1 MRRTPGFKTRPN
13 TFSIGLAPT
22 SRATCRACKLGVG
35 KAEVRVVVH
44 AFVKPG
50 RTRDFVY
57 HVDCAT
63 PALVKSMVGVYG
75 SVERVPMAEGMNA
88 ETREGVCAL
97 LERAVVEK

>member
-1 MRRTPGFKTRPN
+1 M
-13 TFSIGLAPT
+13 
-22 SRATCRACKLGVG
+22 G

-44 AFVKPG
+44 AFVKPC

-75 SVERVPMAEGMNA
+75 SVERVPVTKDVDVERCDEARAKLE
-88 ETREGVCAL
+88 CKL
-97 LERAVVEK
+97 L

>member
-1 MRRTPGFKTRPN
+1 MRRTPGFKTQPN

-22 SRATCRACKLGVG
+22 SRAKCRACKLGVG

-75 SVERVPMAEGMNA
+75 SVERVPVTKDVDVERCDEARAKLE
-88 ETREGVCAL
+88 CKL
-97 LERAVVEK
+97 L

>member
-13 TFSIGLAPT
+13 TLSIGLAPT

-75 SVERVPMAEGMNA
+75 SVERVPVTKDVDVERCDEARAKLE
-88 ETREGVCAL
+88 CKL
-97 LERAVVEK
+97 L

>member
-63 PALVKSMVGVYG
+63 PALVKSMLGVYG
-75 SVERVPMAEGMNA
+75 SVKRVPVVRDMD
-88 ETREGVCAL
+88 
-97 LERAVVEK
+97 LERCDEVRAKLGSKLL